1 MNAQSDG
8 MSVIRSQLCQA
19 VLRLEA
25 ESKHMTDTAVA
36 ARLGEIERLAA
47 EHGLTSLARVA
58 RSGAHA
64 VHRPGGKRALASY
77 LERME
82 DASGVTGVG
91 DEGSAAILGSIALRL
106 R

>member
-1 MNAQSDG
+1 MDAQSDG

-25 ESKHMTDTAVA
+25 ESKHMTDAAVA
-36 ARLGEIERLAA
+36 ARMGEIERVAT

-58 RSGAHA
+58 RGGAHA
-64 VHRPGGKRALASY
+64 VHGPGRRHALTCH

-82 DASGVTGVG
+82 DAIDCTGHQG
-91 DEGSAAILGSIALRL
+91 EAATAMLASIAIRL